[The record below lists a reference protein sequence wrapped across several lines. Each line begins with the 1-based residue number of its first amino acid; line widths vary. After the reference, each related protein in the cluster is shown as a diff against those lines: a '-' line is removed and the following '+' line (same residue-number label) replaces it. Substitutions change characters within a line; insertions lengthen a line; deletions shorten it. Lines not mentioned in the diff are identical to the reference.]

1 MTEAHRAN
9 RGPGGCDLFCQVI
22 DNFGD
27 AGVAWRLARALAHER
42 GWRMRLFID
51 ELLTLSRIVPEL
63 DPAAASQSAQGVE
76 VLAWERAEHL
86 APAEF
91 VIEAF
96 GCALPEI
103 YLQRLAAD
111 AGRRHCWV
119 NLEYLSAEGWVLGCH
134 ALPSP
139 HPRLPLTK
147 HFFFP
152 GFVAGTGGVVIE
164 RGLEAR
170 RTAWRDDA
178 FTRGE
183 WLAALGADPHAAFS
197 VFVFAYP
204 DAPLA
209 DWAQALAAAG
219 EPVQLLLAPG
229 AAGEQLAAAIA
240 SLAAPQVTTV
250 RLPYVPQEDFDQLL
264 WSVDAAIVRGEDSF
278 VRAQLAALPFA
289 WAIYRQAEDAH
300 LEKLAAF
307 AALYTAGLAPAVAA
321 AWSGFS
327 AAWNR
332 APGAPPLAEAW
343 PLFRAQLPVMRQ
355 SADAWRLRLES
366 LGSLTDSLSDFAAER
381 LK

>member
-1 MTEAHRAN
+1 MTEATRAA
-9 RGPGGCDLFCQVI
+9 RSSCDLFCQVI

-42 GWRMRLFID
+42 GWRVRLFID
-51 ELLTLSRIVPEL
+51 ELATLARIVPEL
-63 DPAAASQSAQGVE
+63 EPEAHEQSAQGIE
-76 VLAWERAEHL
+76 VLAWDRAAHVQ
-86 APAEF
+86 PAAL

-96 GCALPEI
+96 GCALPET
-103 YLQRLAAD
+103 YLQRLGVSAGAGAA
-111 AGRRHCWV
+111 HCWI
-119 NLEYLSAEGWVLGCH
+119 NLEYLSAEDWVLGCH

-164 RGLEAR
+164 RGLEDR
-170 RTAWRDDA
+170 RAAWQADPL
-178 FTRGE
+178 TRGE
-183 WLAALGADPHAAFS
+183 WLAALGADPHAPAS
-197 VFVFAYP
+197 MFVFCYP
-204 DAPLA
+204 DAPLD
-209 DWAQALAAAG
+209 DWAQALAADPA
-219 EPVQLLLAPG
+219 PLQLLLAPG
-229 AAGEQLAAAIA
+229 AAGDRLATAIA
-240 SLAAPQVTTV
+240 TLDAPQLSTV

-264 WSVDAAIVRGEDSF
+264 WSVDAAVVRGEDSF

-289 WAIYRQAEDAH
+289 WNIYPQAEAAH

-307 AALYTAGLAPAVAA
+307 TQLYTAAMPEAAAA

-327 AAWNR
+327 AAMNR
-332 APGAPPLAEAW
+332 APDAPGLDTAW
-343 PLFRAQLPVMRQ
+343 PLFRKNWPAIRETGH
-355 SADAWRLRLES
+355 AWRRHLQS